1 MLKIIFIFGTRPEA
15 IKVAPVIKE
24 LAKYPKKFKVINCIT
39 AQHRQMLDQ
48 VLSLFEINVDYDLN
62 IMKEDQDLFYLNS
75 RLMPSLKKVLER
87 EKPDLCLVQGDTT
100 SAFLGGLASYYQKIK
115 VGHIEAGL
123 RTHQK
128 YSPFPEETNR
138 HLLSVIAD
146 LHFAPTKKAKEN
158 LLRENIPS
166 SKIFVTGNTVIDALL
181 MIANKNYEFDNPIL
195 EKIDFTKKIILITAH
210 RRESFG
216 KPFREMCYAF
226 REIVNSYKDVE
237 LIYPVH
243 LNPNVQKPVR
253 NILKNVEGIHLIE
266 PLDYK
271 NFVLLMKKS
280 YLILTDSG
288 GIQEEAPTF
297 HKPVL
302 VMREVTERPEA
313 VEAGTA
319 KVVGTQRK
327 RIVEETSK
335 LLLSKKIY
343 REMSSAKNPYGDG
356 KSAKGIVRIISKEL
370 LHVSPPCPQGGT
382 RQTSG

>member
-1 MLKIIFIFGTRPEA
+1 MKKILFIFGTRPEA

-24 LAKYPKKFKVINCIT
+24 LEKYSKDFRVVNCVT

-48 VLSLFEINVDYDLN
+48 VLFLFDIKVNYDLN
-62 IMKEDQDLFYLNS
+62 IMKEGQDLFYLNS
-75 RLMPSLKKVLER
+75 RLISSLKTVLEK

-100 SAFLGGLASYYQKIK
+100 SAFLGGLAAYYRKIK

-123 RTHQK
+123 RTYRK
-128 YSPFPEETNR
+128 YSPFPEEANR

-146 LHFAPTKKAKEN
+146 FHFAPTKKAKEN
-158 LLRENIPS
+158 LLQENIPNS
-166 SKIFVTGNTVIDALL
+166 SIFVTGNTVIDALL
-181 MIANKNYEFDNPIL
+181 MIAKKSCEFDNPIL
-195 EKIDFTKKIILITAH
+195 RRIDSTKKIILVTAH

-226 REIVNSYKDVE
+226 QEIVDLHKDVE

-243 LNPNVQKPVR
+243 LNPNVQKPVKS
-253 NILKNVEGIHLIE
+253 ILKNTERIHLIE

-271 NFVLLMKKS
+271 NFVLLMRRC

-302 VMREVTERPEA
+302 VMRQVTERPEA
-313 VEAGTA
+313 IEAGTA

-327 RIVEETSK
+327 TIVQEVTK
-335 LLLSKKIY
+335 LLLSKKAY
-343 REMSSAKNPYGDG
+343 RKMSIAKNPFGDG
-356 KSAKGIVRIISKEL
+356 KAAKRIVKIISQT
-370 LHVSPPCPQGGT
+370 LH
-382 RQTSG
+382 

>member
-1 MLKIIFIFGTRPEA
+1 MKKILFIFGTRPEA
-15 IKVAPVIKE
+15 IKIAPVIKE
-24 LAKYPKKFKVINCIT
+24 LEKYPKKFKVINCVT

-48 VLSLFEINVDYDLN
+48 VLSLFEIKVDYDLN
-62 IMKEDQDLFYLNS
+62 IMKEGQDLFYLNS

-100 SAFLGGLASYYQKIK
+100 SAFLGGLAAYYQKIK

-123 RTHQK
+123 RTYQK

-138 HLLSVIAD
+138 RLLSAIAD
-146 LHFAPTKKAKEN
+146 LHFAPTKKAKDN
-158 LLRENIPS
+158 LLKENIPS
-166 SKIFVTGNTVIDALL
+166 GNIFVTGNTVIDALL
-181 MIANKNYEFDNPIL
+181 MIAKNNYQFDNPTL
-195 EKIDFTKKIILITAH
+195 KKLDFTKKIILVTAH

-226 REIVNSYKDVE
+226 REIVNSHKDLE

-243 LNPNVQKPVR
+243 LNPNVQKPVKH
-253 NILKNVEGIHLIE
+253 ILKNTKRIHLIP

-271 NFVLLMKKS
+271 DFVLLMKKS

-313 VEAGTA
+313 VQAGTA

-327 RIVEETSK
+327 KIVEETSK
-335 LLLSKKIY
+335 LLSSEKTYQK
-343 REMSSAKNPYGDG
+343 MSSTKNPYGDG
-356 KSAKGIVRIISKEL
+356 KAAKRIVQIISEKL
-370 LHVSPPCPQGGT
+370 
-382 RQTSG
+382 